1 MSGHLYVV
9 GTPIGNL
16 GDLSDRARET
26 LAAVDLVA
34 AEDTRRTGKLLSRA
48 GIRARML
55 SLFEGNERQRIDELL
70 ERLSEGATVAL
81 VSDAGMPAVSD
92 PGFRLLR
99 AAVDAG
105 IEISVV
111 PGPSAVTAPRW
122 WSPVCPPTDGCSR
135 ASAATPERTPLAAP
149 SARPRPAD
157 RGAVRVPAA
166 GCDAAPRR
174 LVELG
179 DRRAAVARELTKIHE
194 EVLRGRV
201 SEVLAML
208 LDSEPRGE
216 IVVVLEG
223 AETPEAALS
232 EMVDEA
238 GRLVR
243 NGMRKREA
251 AAAVARA
258 SGGSANEIY
267 RALIDSRSRRTDA
280 PRRRPRGRLKRRC
293 RPTDA
298 SKGTTSGD
306 RDRTDRMDR
315 PQLPPP
321 PTPRP
326 LVFPLP
332 PAPGSVRPGW
342 AAPLVPA
349 GGTRLSRSR
358 SDWCSSCS
366 LGSSRWSPPN
376 LRREIRDPS
385 SAARGRTRS
394 SRTADGEPFR
404 WDPCSTIHFQ
414 VDLGGVD
421 DHVLDDVKEAV
432 RRISRASGLRFEFD
446 GVVHLSVTLLS
457 SRGLRHGERRAA
469 LVAAPDRVPV
479 PDGDARLSEERT
491 ASRSRSRPGWTPT
504 SS

>member
-26 LAAVDLVA
+26 LADVDLVA
-34 AEDTRRTGKLLSRA
+34 AEDTRRTGKLLAHA

-70 ERLSEGATVAL
+70 ERLGEGATVAL

-105 IEISVV
+105 IGISVV
-111 PGPSAVTAPRW
+111 PGPSAVTAALVV
-122 WSPVCPPTDGCSR
+122 SGLPTDRWVFEGF
-135 ASAATPERTPLAAP
+135 L
-149 SARPRPAD
+149 
-157 RGAVRVPAA
+157 
-166 GCDAAPRR
+166 PRR
-174 LVELG
+174 PSERRSRLRALAHDPRTVVLFESPLRVVTLLRDVLVELG

-243 NGMRKREA
+243 DGMRKREA

-267 RALIDSRSRRTDA
+267 RALVDSVAETD
-280 PRRRPRGRLKRRC
+280 
-293 RPTDA
+293 
-298 SKGTTSGD
+298 
-306 RDRTDRMDR
+306 
-315 PQLPPP
+315 
-321 PTPRP
+321 
-326 LVFPLP
+326 
-332 PAPGSVRPGW
+332 
-342 AAPLVPA
+342 
-349 GGTRLSRSR
+349 
-358 SDWCSSCS
+358 
-366 LGSSRWSPPN
+366 
-376 LRREIRDPS
+376 
-385 SAARGRTRS
+385 
-394 SRTADGEPFR
+394 
-404 WDPCSTIHFQ
+404 
-414 VDLGGVD
+414 
-421 DHVLDDVKEAV
+421 
-432 RRISRASGLRFEFD
+432 
-446 GVVHLSVTLLS
+446 
-457 SRGLRHGERRAA
+457 
-469 LVAAPDRVPV
+469 
-479 PDGDARLSEERT
+479 
-491 ASRSRSRPGWTPT
+491 
-504 SS
+504 

>member
-105 IEISVV
+105 IGISVV
-111 PGPSAVTAPRW
+111 PGPSAVTAALVV
-122 WSPVCPPTDGCSR
+122 SGLPTDRWVFEGF
-135 ASAATPERTPLAAP
+135 L
-149 SARPRPAD
+149 
-157 RGAVRVPAA
+157 
-166 GCDAAPRR
+166 PRR
-174 LVELG
+174 PSERRSRLRALAHDPRTVVLFESPLRVVTLLRDVLVELG

-223 AETPEAALS
+223 AEMPEAALS

-243 NGMRKREA
+243 DGMRKREA

-267 RALIDSRSRRTDA
+267 RALIDSEVETD
-280 PRRRPRGRLKRRC
+280 
-293 RPTDA
+293 
-298 SKGTTSGD
+298 
-306 RDRTDRMDR
+306 
-315 PQLPPP
+315 
-321 PTPRP
+321 
-326 LVFPLP
+326 
-332 PAPGSVRPGW
+332 
-342 AAPLVPA
+342 
-349 GGTRLSRSR
+349 
-358 SDWCSSCS
+358 
-366 LGSSRWSPPN
+366 
-376 LRREIRDPS
+376 
-385 SAARGRTRS
+385 
-394 SRTADGEPFR
+394 
-404 WDPCSTIHFQ
+404 
-414 VDLGGVD
+414 
-421 DHVLDDVKEAV
+421 
-432 RRISRASGLRFEFD
+432 
-446 GVVHLSVTLLS
+446 
-457 SRGLRHGERRAA
+457 
-469 LVAAPDRVPV
+469 
-479 PDGDARLSEERT
+479 
-491 ASRSRSRPGWTPT
+491 
-504 SS
+504 